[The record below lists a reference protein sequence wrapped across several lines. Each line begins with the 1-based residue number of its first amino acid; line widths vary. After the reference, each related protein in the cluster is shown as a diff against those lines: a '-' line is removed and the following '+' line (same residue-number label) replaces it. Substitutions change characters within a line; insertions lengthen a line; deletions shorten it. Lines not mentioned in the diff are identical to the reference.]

1 MKVNCHL
8 FIEVEGDS
16 KYNGEWI
23 FRMIFTMDIDK

>member
-23 FRMIFTMDIDK
+23 FRMILVLM